1 VTETLV
7 DRIIRRQTWLEP
19 VADAIQGAVGR
30 AFGALGRPGAEARS
44 VLYGTR
50 VFGHPLH
57 PALTDL
63 PVGAWIGGV
72 VADYASH
79 FTQRIPT
86 EAGDLALAVG
96 LVGALGSAVTGYN
109 DFSNTVGH
117 ERRVAVAHGLSMTL
131 AVALDAASMGLRWW
145 AGSGLHPLAV
155 GLSTGGLAV
164 LLGGAYLG
172 GHVVFGMGTMVNH
185 LAFTEGP
192 EEPVTVGPPADF
204 PEGEMRRVRAGGMD
218 VLLVRR
224 DGVLFGIADVC
235 SHAGGP
241 LHEGSLDGCVV
252 TCPWHGSRFWVDSG
266 QPLRGPATFPQPTF
280 TVEERDGVVSVKLG
294 PPAELAHEIVGR
306 AGKAAYT
313 VPPSPGTTERR

>member
-1 VTETLV
+1 MSETLV
-7 DRIIRRQTWLEP
+7 DRIIRRQGWLEP
-19 VADAIQGAVGR
+19 VADAIQTAVGKT
-30 AFGALGRPGAEARS
+30 FGAFGRPGTEARS

-50 VFGHPLH
+50 LLGHPLH

-72 VADYASH
+72 VADYAAH

-109 DFSNTVGH
+109 DFSNTFGH

-192 EEPVTVGPPADF
+192 EEPLQVGASSEF
-204 PEGEMRRVRAGGMD
+204 PEGEMHSVRAGSMD
-218 VLLVRR
+218 VMLVRR

-235 SHAGGP
+235 THAGGP
-241 LHEGSLDGCVV
+241 LHEGTLDGCVV
-252 TCPWHGSRFWVDSG
+252 TCPWHGSRFRVDTG
-266 QPLRGPATFPQPTF
+266 EPLRGPATFPQPTF
-280 TVEERDGVVSVKLG
+280 TVEERGGDVFVKLG
-294 PPAELAHEIVGR
+294 PPTAAHREVVGR
-306 AGKAAYT
+306 AGEPAPA
-313 VPPSPGTTERR
+313 PGDVATRR